1 MEKGTL
7 YIVSTPIGNLEDIT
21 LRAIRILKEVDI
33 IAAEDTR
40 HATILLHK
48 YEIRT
53 PCVSYHSYSNDSKIQ
68 SIIEK
73 LNAGQS
79 VALIS
84 DAGTPGISDPAYT
97 LIQAAIQNEIK
108 IVPIPGASAMLTA
121 LVASGLPMHHFRYYG
136 FLPLKK
142 GRQTL
147 LTGWRTLAESG
158 DLDETI
164 IFYESPH
171 RIIRTLEDLIK
182 HLGNTA
188 PHWNVVLAR
197 ELTKLHEEFIRG
209 SLSELAARLKKSTPK
224 GEFVV
229 LLSYRPEAAT
239 KITTLANMHVEEPE
253 GSHP

>member
-1 MEKGTL
+1 MEKGIL

-21 LRAIRILKEVDI
+21 LRAIRILKEVTL

-73 LNAGQS
+73 LNDGQS

-97 LIQAAIQNEIK
+97 LIQAAIAAEIT
-108 IVPIPGASAMLTA
+108 ITPIPGPSALLAA

-147 LTGWRTLAESG
+147 LTSWKAQAESG

-171 RIIRTLEDLIK
+171 RIARTLEDLQK
-182 HLGNTA
+182 HLGDTSMN
-188 PHWNVVLAR
+188 WNIVLGR
-197 ELTKLHEEFIRG
+197 ELTKIHEEFMRG
-209 SLSELAARLKKSTPK
+209 SLADLIQAFKIKPPK

-229 LLSYRPEAAT
+229 LMSY
-239 KITTLANMHVEEPE
+239 K
-253 GSHP
+253 S